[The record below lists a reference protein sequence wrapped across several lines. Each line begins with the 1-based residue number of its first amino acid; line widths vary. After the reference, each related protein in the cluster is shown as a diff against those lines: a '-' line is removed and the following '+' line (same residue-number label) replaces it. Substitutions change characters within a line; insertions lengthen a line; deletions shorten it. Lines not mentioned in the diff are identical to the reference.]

1 MLHGVPADQVLCA
14 WQSKSESFYVF
25 WRLASRTLL
34 AMVLNKKWI
43 VLGNSNSMVSNYKA
57 FSPNRKSTGRSL
69 TISFCQFLILKAFL
83 FIHSLNKM
91 CQGEVLTPQSTQ
103 ATQLNAMVCAE

>member
-1 MLHGVPADQVLCA
+1 
-14 WQSKSESFYVF
+14 
-25 WRLASRTLL
+25 
-34 AMVLNKKWI
+34 MVLNKKWI